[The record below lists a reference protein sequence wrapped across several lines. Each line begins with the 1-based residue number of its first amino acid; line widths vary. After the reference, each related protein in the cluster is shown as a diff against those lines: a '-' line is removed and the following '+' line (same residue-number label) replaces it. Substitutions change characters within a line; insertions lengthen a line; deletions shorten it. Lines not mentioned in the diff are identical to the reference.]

1 MTKPPVYE
9 FELETLKEPEDLWSK
24 LFFAW
29 LKNIAEQDA
38 MNQNRLRAHARAITQ
53 LEKVVANLL
62 PEQSDDLRMTMAALQ
77 DVQDAWQQQSARSLE
92 NVERIALIAK
102 QIVANQKTE

>member
-1 MTKPPVYE
+1 MTKPPIYQ
-9 FELETLKEPEDLWSK
+9 FELEGIKEPEDLWNR

-29 LKNIAEQDA
+29 LKNTAEQDA
-38 MNQNRLRAHARAITQ
+38 MNQNRLRAHTRAITQ
-53 LEKVVANLL
+53 LEQVVAKLL
-62 PEQSDDLRMTMAALQ
+62 PEQSDDLRTTMAALQ
-77 DVQDAWQQQSARSLE
+77 NVHDAWQQQSARSLE